1 MTTTSYRLK
10 ACNHRNKNI
19 PSVTSIDL
27 WSIPHLESSSTR
39 LPMESCSWA
48 AQPNELITN
57 QKLADC
63 WGRATFPRTKGANNQ
78 PLHELLEKRSYHPA
92 TNWEPE
98 TELRN
103 SQAGVQPAVTFLLR
117 RCVWWSNQPLRH
129 ELSSTWAKP
138 VTEYISD
145 GKIDTSSLVA
155 GRDLQP
161 SSSTAVQGGV
171 YQLVNARV
179 ADGGWTIISI
189 RFEETMCNEGSNRGR
204 TLPPSV
210 LTWWPFGQSRCAWV
224 LSVHFP

>member
-1 MTTTSYRLK
+1 MFFDGHFRENENIRLDRFWNLTFLYNLTTTSYRLK

-19 PSVTSIDL
+19 SPVTSIDL
-27 WSIPHLESSSTR
+27 WSIPHLGSSSTR

-103 SQAGVQPAVTFLLR
+103 SQAGVQPPFCCVVVFGEVISLWDMNFPARGQNLL
-117 RCVWWSNQPLRH
+117 Q
-129 ELSSTWAKP
+129 
-138 VTEYISD
+138 
-145 GKIDTSSLVA
+145 DTYLMVK
-155 GRDLQP
+155 
-161 SSSTAVQGGV
+161 
-171 YQLVNARV
+171 
-179 ADGGWTIISI
+179 SI
-189 RFEETMCNEGSNRGR
+189 
-204 TLPPSV
+204 PP
-210 LTWWPFGQSRCAWV
+210 
-224 LSVHFP
+224 H